1 MTIKTINNRA
11 LNAPEKLISDCE
23 TEFYEKIRKLAD
35 KILNEKI
42 KFVFISG
49 PTSSGKTTFSEL
61 LSKLLCDVNAT
72 VISLDNYYKTMDEMP
87 KKNDGEL
94 NFESINSLKIE
105 EIHETLDAISE
116 NRNYSIPVLDFEN
129 RTFGEKKEYETKKD
143 AVYIIEGLH
152 ALNSKICNYSKD
164 VKTLKIYIY
173 PEFEPIS
180 KYDIRFIRRMVRDNF
195 YRNSDVFNSLEMWN
209 AVRAG
214 EKIYS
219 AKYENNAD
227 MVINTFLPY
236 ELCVLKYF
244 ALNQLNQVDNT
255 SKHYNKVDRL
265 KKILDSF
272 TNIDYKLIP
281 PESLLNEFIK
291 QETHPIENNKNTIEI
306 SANYDIIKEKR
317 SKNIM
322 EWFENV
328 KDTVKE
334 TAGKAVEKSN
344 QLIDITK
351 LNFKVSDLKSDIE
364 KTYKAIGLKIFEDY
378 KNGEATPEEIAE
390 LCKLIEENYEKI
402 EVLKSQI
409 ADIKNMK
416 KCPECGKFISADS
429 SIRSGCG
436 AKAD

>member
-1 MTIKTINNRA
+1 MTIETINKRA
-11 LNAPEKLISDCE
+11 VNSPEKFIADCE
-23 TEFYEKIRKLAD
+23 AKFYEKIKKVAER
-35 KILNEKI
+35 ILEENI
-42 KFVFISG
+42 KFVFVSG
-49 PTSSGKTTFSEL
+49 PTSSGKTTFSKM
-61 LSKLLCDVNAT
+61 LSNMLDKVHPT
-72 VISLDNYYKTMDEMP
+72 VISLDNFYKTMDEMP
-87 KKNDGEL
+87 KKNDGEM
-94 NFESINSLKIE
+94 NFESINSLKTD
-105 EIHETLDAISE
+105 EIHETLSAIQE
-116 NRNYSIPVLDFEN
+116 NRNYFVPALNFEN
-129 RTFGEKKEYETKKD
+129 RTFGEKNEYTTKEN

-152 ALNSKICNYSKD
+152 ALNSKICNYLSN
-164 VKTLKIYIY
+164 VKALKIYIY

-195 YRNSDVFNSLEMWN
+195 FRNSDVFNSLEMWN
-209 AVRAG
+209 TVRDG

-219 AKYENNAD
+219 SKYEKNSD
-227 MVINTFLPY
+227 ITINTFLPY
-236 ELCVLKYF
+236 EMCVFKHF
-244 ALNQLNQVDNT
+244 ALEELNKVDNT
-255 SKHYNKVDRL
+255 SKHYNKVVRL
-265 KKILDSF
+265 KKILTGFSD
-272 TNIDYKLIP
+272 IDYKLIP
-281 PESLLNEFIK
+281 EDSLLNEFIK
-291 QETHPIENNKNTIEI
+291 QDSPDEENNKNTIEI
-306 SANYDIIKEKR
+306 FANYDIIKEKR

-378 KNGEATPEEIAE
+378 KSGEATPDEIAE

-402 EVLKSQI
+402 EALKSEI

-416 KCPECGKFISADS
+416 KCPECGKYISADS
-429 SIRSGCG
+429 SFCSDCG